1 MFNFRLRG
9 TMSTNKAWQTPKNL
23 LVLMSVAMTIG
34 FATWMALLNNFVIE
48 KAAFTGAEIGLLQS
62 IREIPGFLAFTAVFV
77 LLILKEQT
85 FAYLSLALLG
95 IGVAITGYLPSVFG
109 LYFSTFIMS
118 VGFHYYETLKQ
129 SLSLQWFSIDE
140 APAMLG
146 KLIAASSA
154 ASLAAYSFLWL
165 AMDQLGLSYRTIYLV
180 GGSVCLCLTL
190 FTWLAFPRFKSKT
203 PQRKHL
209 LMRKRYWLY
218 YALTFMGGA
227 RRQIFTVFAGFLMV
241 EKFGYSVSDI
251 AALFIINHLFN
262 WAFAGR
268 VGALVGRI
276 GERRALTFEY
286 CGLFCVF
293 TAYAFV
299 NDATWAAGLYVADH
313 LFFSLAIAIKTYFQK
328 IADQADMASTA
339 SVAFT
344 INHVAA
350 VVIPA
355 LFGLVWLV
363 SPMAVFLMGSG
374 MSVLSLLLARNI
386 PSAPSAGNEVLFGK
400 VPYVEGIIGGRKGE
414 FCALARNQLRLLSMA
429 GCRAI

>member
-1 MFNFRLRG
+1 ML
-9 TMSTNKAWQTPKNL
+9 TKSWQTPKNL
-23 LVLMSVAMTIG
+23 LILMSVAMTIG

-48 KAAFTGAEIGLLQS
+48 KAAFTGAEIGMLQS

-95 IGVAITGYLPSVFG
+95 VGIALTGYLPSELG
-109 LYFSTFIMS
+109 LYFTTFIMS
-118 VGFHYYETLKQ
+118 VGFHYFETVKQ
-129 SLSLQWFSIDE
+129 SLSLQWFSVE
-140 APAMLG
+140 ETPVMLG
-146 KLIAASSA
+146 KLIAASSI
-154 ASLAAYSFLWL
+154 ASLVAYSFLWV
-165 AMDQLGLSYRTIYLV
+165 AQDHFGLSYKAIYLV
-180 GGSVCLCLTL
+180 GGGACLILTA
-190 FTWLAFPRFKSKT
+190 FMWLAFPRFEAKT
-203 PQRKHL
+203 AQRKHL
-209 LMRKRYWLY
+209 LLRKRYWLY

-251 AALFIINHLFN
+251 AALYIINHLFN
-262 WAFAGR
+262 WAFAAR
-268 VGALVGRI
+268 IGALVGRI

-328 IADQADMASTA
+328 IADPADMASTA
-339 SVAFT
+339 GVAFT
-344 INHVAA
+344 INHIAA
-350 VVIPA
+350 VVIPV

-374 MSVLSLLLARNI
+374 MALISLVLARNI
-386 PSAPSAGNEVLFGK
+386 PPLPSAGNEVLVGK
-400 VPYVEGIIGGRKGE
+400 VPY
-414 FCALARNQLRLLSMA
+414 LAATPN
-429 GCRAI
+429 

>member
-1 MFNFRLRG
+1 MLVFKLIV
-9 TMSTNKAWQTPKNL
+9 TMLTNKTWQTPKNL
-23 LVLMSVAMTIG
+23 LVLMSVAMTIA

-129 SLSLQWFSIDE
+129 SLSLQWLSIDE

-154 ASLAAYSFLWL
+154 ASLVAYSFLWL
-165 AMDQLGLSYRTIYLV
+165 AMDQLGLSYRAIYLA

-190 FTWLAFPRFKSKT
+190 FMWLAFPRFKSKT

-262 WAFAGR
+262 WVFAAR
-268 VGALVGRI
+268 IGALVGHI
-276 GERRALTFEY
+276 GERRALIFEY

-328 IADQADMASTA
+328 IADPADMASTA

-344 INHVAA
+344 INHIAA

-363 SPMAVFLMGSG
+363 SPMAVFLMGSV
-374 MSVLSLLLARNI
+374 MSVLSLLLACNI
-386 PSAPSAGNEVLFGK
+386 PSAPRAGNEVLFGK
-400 VPYVEGIIGGRKGE
+400 VPYLEGITNGR
-414 FCALARNQLRLLSMA
+414 
-429 GCRAI
+429 

>member
-1 MFNFRLRG
+1 MA
-9 TMSTNKAWQTPKNL
+9 TKSWQTPKNL
-23 LVLMSVAMTIG
+23 LIVMSVAMTLA
-34 FATWMALLNNFVIE
+34 FATWMALLNNFVVE
-48 KAAFTGAEIGLLQS
+48 RAAFSGAEIGMLQS
-62 IREIPGFLAFTAVFV
+62 IREIPGFLAFTAVLV

-95 IGVAITGYLPSVFG
+95 IGVAITGYFPSIMG
-109 LYFSTFIMS
+109 LYLSTFLMS
-118 VGFHYYETLKQ
+118 VGFHYYETIKQ
-129 SLSLQWFSIDE
+129 SLSLQWLSIDE

-146 KLIAASSA
+146 RLIAVSSM
-154 ASLAAYSFLWL
+154 ASLVTYGFLWL
-165 AMDQLGLSYRTIYLV
+165 AEGYLGFSYQVIYLV
-180 GGSVCLCLTL
+180 GGGGCLLLTL
-190 FTWLAFPRFKSKT
+190 FMWLGFPRFQSKT

-241 EKFGYSVSDI
+241 EKFGYSVSNI
-251 AALFIINHLFN
+251 AALFIVNHLFN

-268 VGALVGRI
+268 IGALVERI

-299 NDATWAAGLYVADH
+299 DNANWAAVLYVADH

-328 IADQADMASTA
+328 IADPADMASTA
-339 SVAFT
+339 GVAFT
-344 INHVAA
+344 INHIAA
-350 VVIPA
+350 VIIPA

-363 SPMAVFLMGSG
+363 SPMLVFLMGSV
-374 MSVLSLLLARNI
+374 MALISLLLAQNI
-386 PSAPSAGNEVLFGK
+386 PLAPRAGNEVVVGK
-400 VPYVEGIIGGRKGE
+400 VVYADSAATG
-414 FCALARNQLRLLSMA
+414 
-429 GCRAI
+429 

>member
-1 MFNFRLRG
+1 
-9 TMSTNKAWQTPKNL
+9 MSTNKAWQTPKNL

-165 AMDQLGLSYRTIYLV
+165 AVDQLGLSYRAIYLV

-190 FTWLAFPRFKSKT
+190 LTWLAFPRFKSKT

-268 VGALVGRI
+268 IGALVGRI

-400 VPYVEGIIGGRKGE
+400 VPYVEGIIGGR
-414 FCALARNQLRLLSMA
+414 
-429 GCRAI
+429 

>member
-1 MFNFRLRG
+1 MAAK
-9 TMSTNKAWQTPKNL
+9 SWQTPKNL
-23 LVLMSVAMTIG
+23 LIVMSVAMTLA
-34 FATWMALLNNFVIE
+34 FATWMALLNNFVVE
-48 KAAFTGAEIGLLQS
+48 RAAFSGAEIGMLQS
-62 IREIPGFLAFTAVFV
+62 IREIPGFLAFTAVLV

-95 IGVAITGYLPSVFG
+95 IGVAITGYFPSIMG
-109 LYFSTFIMS
+109 LYLSTFLMS
-118 VGFHYYETLKQ
+118 VGFHYYETIKQ
-129 SLSLQWFSIDE
+129 SLSLQWLSIDE

-146 KLIAASSA
+146 RLIAVSSM
-154 ASLAAYSFLWL
+154 ASLVTYSFLWL
-165 AMDQLGLSYRTIYLV
+165 AEGYLGLSYQAIYLV
-180 GGSVCLCLTL
+180 GGGGCLVLTL
-190 FTWLAFPRFKSKT
+190 FMWLGFPRFQSKT

-241 EKFGYSVSDI
+241 EKFGYSVSNI
-251 AALFIINHLFN
+251 AALFIVNHLFN

-268 VGALVGRI
+268 IGALVGRI

-299 NDATWAAGLYVADH
+299 DNANWAAVLYVADH

-328 IADQADMASTA
+328 IADPADMASTA
-339 SVAFT
+339 GVAFT
-344 INHVAA
+344 INHIAA
-350 VVIPA
+350 VIIPA

-363 SPMAVFLMGSG
+363 SPMLVFLMGSV
-374 MSVLSLLLARNI
+374 MALISLLLAQNI
-386 PSAPSAGNEVLFGK
+386 PLAPRAGNEVVVGK
-400 VPYVEGIIGGRKGE
+400 VAYADSAATG
-414 FCALARNQLRLLSMA
+414 
-429 GCRAI
+429 